1 VACGHV
7 WRRGLVAQ
15 FPNSYADDPEKA
27 KPAPGVI
34 AHQYATML
42 KWLLSFVGVK
52 MYPHEI
58 DALATFLGAVIRAYP
73 QLKDKFTPQDD
84 GDAHKG

>member
-1 VACGHV
+1 
-7 WRRGLVAQ
+7 VAQ

-34 AHQYATML
+34 AQQYATML
-42 KWLLSFVGVK
+42 KWLLSFAGVK

-58 DALATFLGAVIRAYP
+58 EALAVFLGAVIRAYP

-84 GDAHKG
+84 GDTHKG